1 MRILLLSLL
10 ALSGCFL
17 EDSIPKPL
25 VTLPFTPKWVNEGM
39 TQEEVTSILGLPTS
53 KTDSSFD
60 REIWVYFPLKGQPT
74 YCNTLERG
82 PGFYLFSQESKDP
95 MELTLLFDELK
106 RLESFSYRP
115 MSL

>member
-10 ALSGCFL
+10 ALSGCCL

-25 VTLPFTPKWVNEGM
+25 VSLPFTPKWVRKGM

-53 KTDSSFD
+53 KTGSSFA
-60 REIWVYFPLKGQPT
+60 RETWVYSPLKGQPT
-74 YCNTLERG
+74 YCNTLEGG
-82 PGFYLFSQESKDP
+82 PGFYLFSQESP
-95 MELTLLFDELK
+95 YMMELLFDETN

-115 MSL
+115 LPI